1 MMKFNTWIFLANTLA
16 VMVIVLVC
24 MAALLTGCETT
35 KPKEPVCP
43 NAFIYL
49 ENTLPWTKQDEAS
62 FVLACGTCR
71 TTYQGELVRFYR
83 NAPGAYRAICK
94 GN

>member
-1 MMKFNTWIFLANTLA
+1 MMKFNIWIFLANTVA
-16 VMVIVLVC
+16 IMVITLVC

-35 KPKEPVCP
+35 KPKEPECSDV
-43 NAFIYL
+43 AVYL
-49 ENTLPWTKQDEAS
+49 ENGLPWTKQDEAS
-62 FVLACGTCR
+62 FVQACGTCR
-71 TTYQGELVRFYR
+71 REYQGELVRFYR